1 MRTKSEFISRVKEYG
16 FLTYE
21 KPCKSVGN
29 NHDFCAFSAITAM
42 KDGLDA
48 VILWQNRE
56 VAISGDV
63 ENDDLVTIIGGFEKH
78 TKLLIQILW
87 GTDSDD

>member
-48 VILWQNRE
+48 VILWQNRK

-63 ENDDLVTIIGGFEKH
+63 EDDDLVTIIGEFEKH